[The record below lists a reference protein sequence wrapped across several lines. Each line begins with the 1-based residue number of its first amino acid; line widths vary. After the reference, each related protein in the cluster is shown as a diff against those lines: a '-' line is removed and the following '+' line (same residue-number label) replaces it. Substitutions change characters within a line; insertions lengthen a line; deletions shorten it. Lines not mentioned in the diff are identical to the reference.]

1 MIYLPLRA
9 EKGYKRGV
17 PICPRCNAT
26 IHTGAEDQ
34 CPACG
39 YSIRR
44 ANAVFGDNLVEFTRV
59 VDAAGALRHQERMDL
74 LHTLED
80 LERNIPPV
88 ALCIYITDDGQPQEF
103 RTHAHWILNHA
114 RIHHPSFGKRE
125 KMRAIEDAELTE
137 RLGRKRRQET
147 DETQAGPI
155 ARAWQKIRSYVR
167 DALHPL
173 PPPVHQEWMLILVV
187 DVQLEMACFS
197 WGYMLDPYIN
207 PDAINSCII
216 SAKLQFRE
224 RAMVTGL
231 KKVMKAAVG
240 NIASASHKVNK
251 KLRKQALQGGTTMAL
266 AAMALGLWSA
276 QPTHATTPPATPA
289 AEQAPATPAPA
300 EEAQPAQPQI
310 PATEAPAPPLPA
322 PPPPPPPA
330 PGAAASYDA
339 PPRWAED
346 DYRRLMAGELID
358 CYTTLHTPVVED
370 EDKKEKADPRE
381 RSKPSPAPRRTGR
394 NKDTEESDTK
404 VPARYWPLYSKPA
417 SSGFCDPQKLYSTA
431 ERNDVERTLRELN
444 AHSKFRV
451 YAALF
456 KAGQTV
462 PQNLGANT
470 LVTTAAQPCEYA
482 VLVHYK
488 TGDTPELEL
497 GYLEIK
503 PDDAQ
508 RHEWLLK
515 AREAAAVQGGGI
527 DGLLAAIHCIH
538 ACITPVAE
546 TFRPITPETA
556 AQAPLIPIKLTK
568 EKKERALTSREKFDV
583 IWAEYGTAGNIIT
596 TCVIL
601 VLTLI
606 IVLYFVFRRRAGVLY
621 ASQPDLRL
629 ASPYGAGVSRLVRYL
644 EGTEASKEKRL
655 F

>member
-1 MIYLPLRA
+1 M
-9 EKGYKRGV
+9 GV

-137 RLGRKRRQET
+137 RLGVPRKQQET
-147 DETQAGPI
+147 DEPTAGVLT
-155 ARAWQKIRSYVR
+155 RAWQRIRTYVR

-173 PPPVHQEWMLILVV
+173 PPPVRQEWMLILVL

-207 PDAINSCII
+207 PDSINRAII

-224 RAMVTGL
+224 RAMVPGL
-231 KKVMKAAVG
+231 KKVMRAAVKE
-240 NIASASHKVNK
+240 IAIASHKQNK
-251 KLRKQALQGGTTMAL
+251 KLRRLSSIGNHVAALSL
-266 AAMALGLWSA
+266 LLPLILSH
-276 QPTHATTPPATPA
+276 PLHATSETAPPPAATTTAPDATALTPTPVQA
-289 AEQAPATPAPA
+289 AAPA
-300 EEAQPAQPQI
+300 
-310 PATEAPAPPLPA
+310 
-322 PPPPPPPA
+322 PPPPPA

-346 DYRRLMAGELID
+346 DYRRLMAGELLR
-358 CYTTLHTPVVED
+358 CYTTLHSPVE
-370 EDKKEKADPRE
+370 EKEEKEKAKPTERPKTIQRPKRTP
-381 RSKPSPAPRRTGR
+381 RSKNEA
-394 NKDTEESDTK
+394 ESNTK
-404 VPARYWPLYSKPA
+404 VPARYWPQYGKPSHA
-417 SSGFCDPQKLYSTA
+417 GLCDPQHLYTTA
-431 ERNDVERTLRELN
+431 ERNDIERTLREVN
-444 AHSKFRV
+444 AHSNFRV
-451 YAALF
+451 YAAVF
-456 KAGQTV
+456 KSGQDI
-462 PQNLGANT
+462 PHNLSAAT
-470 LVTTAAQPCEYA
+470 LVTAAAQPCEYA
-482 VLVHYK
+482 VLLHYK
-488 TGDTPELEL
+488 NGDSPELDL

-503 PDDAQ
+503 PDDTA
-508 RHEWLLK
+508 RHEWLVK
-515 AREAAAVQGGGI
+515 TREAALAQGGGI
-527 DGLLAAIHCIH
+527 EGLLAAIHCIH
-538 ACITPVAE
+538 ACISPLSTN
-546 TFRPITPETA
+546 FQPITPETA
-556 AQAPLIPIKLTK
+556 AQAPLIPIKFTK
-568 EKKERALTSREKFDV
+568 EKKERPLTSREKFDV
-583 IWAEYGTAGNIIT
+583 LWNQYGSTSNLITLGIVFII
-596 TCVIL
+596 IGAL
-601 VLTLI
+601 LAFFL
-606 IVLYFVFRRRAGVLY
+606 LRRRAGVLY

-629 ASPYGAGVSRLVRYL
+629 SSPYGAGVSRHVRYL
-644 EGTEASKEKRL
+644 EGAEASKEKRL

>member
-1 MIYLPLRA
+1 M
-9 EKGYKRGV
+9 

-80 LERNIPPV
+80 LERNISPV
-88 ALCIYITDDGQPQEF
+88 ALCIYITDDGQAQEF

-137 RLGRKRRQET
+137 RLGSKRRPEAET
-147 DETQAGPI
+147 VQIGPI
-155 ARAWQKIRSYVR
+155 ARAWQKVRNYVR

-224 RAMVTGL
+224 RAMATGL
-231 KKVMKAAVG
+231 KKVMKEAVS
-240 NIASASHKVNK
+240 NIAAASHKVNK
-251 KLRKQALQGGTTMAL
+251 KLRKQALQGGASAMAFIT
-266 AAMALGLWSA
+266 MALGLCAW
-276 QPTHATTPPATPA
+276 QPAHATTPPPAAPA
-289 AEQAPATPAPA
+289 AEAPATPAETPT
-300 EEAQPAQPQI
+300 
-310 PATEAPAPPLPA
+310 PATPPLP
-322 PPPPPPPA
+322 PSPPPA

-346 DYRRLMAGELID
+346 DYRRLMAGELIN
-358 CYTTLHTPVVED
+358 CYTTLHTPVVAD
-370 EDKKEKADPRE
+370 EDKKEKAGSTE
-381 RSKPSPAPRRTGR
+381 RPKPEPPPRRPKR
-394 NKDTEESDTK
+394 NKDEAESDTK
-404 VPARYWPLYSKPA
+404 VPSRYWPLYTKPA
-417 SSGFCDPQKLYSTA
+417 PSGFCDPQQLYSTA

-456 KAGQTV
+456 KAGQEV

-470 LVTTAAQPCEYA
+470 LVTATAQPCEYA

-503 PDDAQ
+503 PDDPQ
-508 RHEWLLK
+508 RHEWLIK
-515 AREAAAVQGGGI
+515 AREAATAQGGGI
-527 DGLLAAIHCIH
+527 DGLLAAIRSIH
-538 ACITPVAE
+538 ASITPVAE
-546 TFRPITPETA
+546 NLRPITPETA
-556 AQAPLIPIKLTK
+556 AQAPLIHIKFTK
-568 EKKERALTSREKFDV
+568 EKKERPLTSREKFDLL
-583 IWAEYGTAGNIIT
+583 WAEYGTASNIIT
-596 TCVIL
+596 FCVVL
-601 VLTLI
+601 VLALCIT
-606 IVLYFVFRRRAGVLY
+606 LYFIFRRRSGVLY

-644 EGTEASKEKRL
+644 EGAEASKEKRI